1 MRIGIL
7 SDTHGTIPQQV
18 YTFFAECDELWH
30 AGDIGI
36 DVLDKL
42 REFKP
47 VVAVFG
53 NMDCSDM
60 HHLLPQTQLFQREGH
75 KIIMTHIG
83 GYPGH
88 YARSHTG
95 TTHPRRPPER
105 PRNLRIRQILD
116 SVSPSRH
123 HPTPPHFLH
132 TSSFPRAK
140 TTPSARETSVFPLHL
155 RHTNTG
161 RCPLVVQLLSSCC
174 PFVTGQQ
181 LDNNWT
187 TSGQRP
193 KMVLQH
199 IENKTVIIWC
209 EYYALF
215 IDFQSNNPKGDLL
228 PQFHHRESLF
238 HSRGRMKKIFSS
250 CIILGV

>member
-18 YTFFAECDELWH
+18 YSFFAECDELWH

-88 YARSHTG
+88 YDKHILPLIIA
-95 TTHPRRPPER
+95 ER
-105 PRNLRIRQILD
+105 PDIFVCGHSHILRIMYD
-116 SVSPSRH
+116 
-123 HPTPPHFLH
+123 
-132 TSSFPRAK
+132 
-140 TTPSARETSVFPLHL
+140 
-155 RHTNTG
+155 
-161 RCPLVVQLLSSCC
+161 
-174 PFVTGQQ
+174 
-181 LDNNWT
+181 
-187 TSGQRP
+187 
-193 KMVLQH
+193 
-199 IENKTVIIWC
+199 
-209 EYYALF
+209 
-215 IDFQSNNPKGDLL
+215 KGYDLL
-228 PQFHHRESLF
+228 HINPGAAGRQGFHRVATLVRLTLDDHPKDLEICEF
-238 HSRGRMKKIFSS
+238 DKY
-250 CIILGV
+250 